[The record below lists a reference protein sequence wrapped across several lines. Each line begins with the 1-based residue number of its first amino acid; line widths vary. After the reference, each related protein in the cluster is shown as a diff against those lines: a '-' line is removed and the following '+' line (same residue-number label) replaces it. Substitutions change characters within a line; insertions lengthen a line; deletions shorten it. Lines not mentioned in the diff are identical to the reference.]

1 MVYTNRKINVNLS
14 LLLIIILSNMNVWMK
29 LKRLFLVKYLNIL
42 SLNIS
47 VPWKVLPAY
56 ILLSNV
62 LVILYIACYK
72 AMLKKASISRHQLGK
87 YTQRE
92 KEKNFY
98 LDQSRKQDIEY
109 PWKKSITAQLFMP
122 SLH

>member
-1 MVYTNRKINVNLS
+1 MESFTGIR
-14 LLLIIILSNMNVWMK
+14 IIV
-29 LKRLFLVKYLNIL
+29 KRF
-42 SLNIS
+42 SF
-47 VPWKVLPAY
+47 
-56 ILLSNV
+56 
-62 LVILYIACYK
+62 LYIACYK